1 MKEMKNPPEEMPS
14 KDGLLFD
21 LVTITYSAS
30 SVDEMA
36 LTLLVAV
43 LLL

>member
-1 MKEMKNPPEEMPS
+1 MKNPPEEMPS

-30 SVDEMA
+30 SVLER
-36 LTLLVAV
+36 
-43 LLL
+43 